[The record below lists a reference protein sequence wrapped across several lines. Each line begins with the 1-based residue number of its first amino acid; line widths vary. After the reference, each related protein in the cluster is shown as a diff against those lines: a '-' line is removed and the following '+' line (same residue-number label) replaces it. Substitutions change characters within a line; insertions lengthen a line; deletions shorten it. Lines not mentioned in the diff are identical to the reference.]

1 MAGNTFGRALR
12 LTTFGESHGPGLGGV
27 LDGCPAGIPL
37 CEADIQKELDRRKPG
52 QGPTA
57 TKRKE
62 ADAVRLLSGVF
73 EGVTTGTS
81 LAFYIA
87 NEDQRSH
94 DYGNLA
100 EVFRPGQAD
109 WAYFRKYNGV
119 RDYRGGGRASG
130 RETAARVAGGVIA
143 RKILALRGVE
153 VLGACVA
160 LGGVAV
166 QDWAALDLE
175 GARNRPYCAATD
187 AMPALWDKAVAAA
200 RKAGDTL
207 GGIVRVET
215 RHVPAGL
222 GEPVFDKLEALL
234 GHAIMSVGAVKGFSV
249 GEGFGAAALRGSQN
263 NDPLLPQTPPCP
275 GAADFA
281 SNHAGGILGGISSG
295 QDIVLHAAVKPI
307 ASIAI
312 RQRTVDKQGQAAEA
326 LIGGRH
332 DLAAIPR
339 IVPVLEAMTALTLA
353 DALLLQLRMDLTR

>member
-81 LAFYIA
+81 IAFYIA
-87 NEDQRSH
+87 NEDQRSL

-175 GARNRPYCAATD
+175 GARNRPYCD
-187 AMPALWDKAVAAA
+187 Y
-200 RKAGDTL
+200 G
-207 GGIVRVET
+207 
-215 RHVPAGL
+215 RHAGL
-222 GEPVFDKLEALL
+222 
-234 GHAIMSVGAVKGFSV
+234 VGQGRGRSPQ
-249 GEGFGAAALRGSQN
+249 GPGILWAALCGWRPGMCPPVWASLYLTSWK
-263 NDPLLPQTPPCP
+263 PCWGTLL
-275 GAADFA
+275 
-281 SNHAGGILGGISSG
+281 
-295 QDIVLHAAVKPI
+295 
-307 ASIAI
+307 
-312 RQRTVDKQGQAAEA
+312 
-326 LIGGRH
+326 
-332 DLAAIPR
+332 
-339 IVPVLEAMTALTLA
+339 
-353 DALLLQLRMDLTR
+353 

>member
-81 LAFYIA
+81 IAFYIA

-130 RETAARVAGGVIA
+130 PPAFSCKITRPFRSLKVNASVCLSNITEIPSRV
-143 RKILALRGVE
+143 
-153 VLGACVA
+153 
-160 LGGVAV
+160 
-166 QDWAALDLE
+166 
-175 GARNRPYCAATD
+175 N
-187 AMPALWDKAVAAA
+187 
-200 RKAGDTL
+200 DT
-207 GGIVRVET
+207 
-215 RHVPAGL
+215 
-222 GEPVFDKLEALL
+222 
-234 GHAIMSVGAVKGFSV
+234 
-249 GEGFGAAALRGSQN
+249 
-263 NDPLLPQTPPCP
+263 C
-275 GAADFA
+275 
-281 SNHAGGILGGISSG
+281 
-295 QDIVLHAAVKPI
+295 
-307 ASIAI
+307 
-312 RQRTVDKQGQAAEA
+312 
-326 LIGGRH
+326 
-332 DLAAIPR
+332 
-339 IVPVLEAMTALTLA
+339 
-353 DALLLQLRMDLTR
+353 